1 MELAEKLEESFV
13 AYLKSLTWPES
24 LRDDPDDA
32 TTVRIFAG
40 ESDET
45 KTGQCI
51 VCVADDNPTEEPN
64 NSGNCV
70 FSFRVE
76 LRTPIADPS
85 PIGDHKDV
93 ADALENA
100 IMADGLGDLVNA
112 AAYAKAVAEPDDFAD
127 LDQLLP
133 VSRYQPHAHSR
144 AGSRNLHVSG
154 RALSC
159 YCMGI
164 KG

>member
-127 LDQLLP
+127 LDHFCLYP
-133 VSRYQPHAHSR
+133 VISRTPIREQIDD
-144 AGSRNLHVSG
+144 LHVSG

>member
-1 MELAEKLEESFV
+1 MELAEKLEEAFV
-13 AYLKSLTWPES
+13 AYLKTLTTWPNS
-24 LRDDPDDA
+24 LKLNNA
-32 TTVRIFAG
+32 LQIFAG
-40 ESDET
+40 ESSEE
-45 KTGQCI
+45 KTQQCI
-51 VCVADDNPTEEPN
+51 VCVAEDNPSEEPS

-76 LRTPIADPS
+76 LRTPVSDPS
-85 PIGDHKDV
+85 PIDDHKAA

-100 IMADGLGDLVNA
+100 IMASGLADLVNA
-112 AAYAKAVAEPDDFAD
+112 AAYAKAVASAADFAD
-127 LDQLLP
+127 LDNFCLYP
-133 VSRYQPHAHSR
+133 VISRTPIR
-144 AGSRNLHVSG
+144 AEDEEVMVSG

>member
-13 AYLKSLTWPES
+13 AYLKTLEWPASLLE
-24 LRDDPDDA
+24 DPDDA
-32 TTVRIFAG
+32 STLRIFPG
-40 ESDET
+40 ENSDD

-51 VCVADDNPTEEPN
+51 VCVADDNPTEEPE
-64 NSGNCV
+64 NSGNCRFGFHCEV
-70 FSFRVE
+70 
-76 LRTPIADPS
+76 RTPIGVPFTTD
-85 PIGDHKDV
+85 DHKAV

-100 IMADGLGDLVNA
+100 IMAEGLADLVNT
-112 AAYAKAVAEPDDFAD
+112 AAYAKAVAEPADFAD
-127 LDQLLP
+127 LDNFCLYP
-133 VSRYQPHAHSR
+133 VISRTPIREQQDE
-144 AGSRNLHVSG
+144 LHISG